1 MFTVIGERINT
12 TRQAVQTATA
22 ERDAAY
28 IANDVRRQEAAGA
41 TYIDV
46 NAGARI
52 GHELEDMEWLV
63 GVVQGAVSLPLC
75 LDSPDPAVLELAFG
89 LVKQRPLVNSVSL
102 ETDRFQTMM
111 RFLGGKD
118 CSVVGLCMDDNGLPA
133 GADDIVQRA
142 QKLTAALEGAGFD
155 RGQIYIDPL
164 VQPISVD
171 QSNGCMALEA
181 VRRIKAELPG
191 VHFAC
196 GLSNSSYGLPQRKI
210 INRTFLTLMMGAGLD
225 GAIIDPLDDKLMA
238 VIRTT
243 EMLLGADE
251 WCMNFLCGVRAEQ
264 IVS

>member
-12 TRQAVQTATA
+12 TRQAVQAATA
-22 ERDAAY
+22 GRDAAY
-28 IANDVRRQEAAGA
+28 IADDVRRQEAAGA

-52 GHELEDMEWLV
+52 GHEMEDMEWLV
-63 GVVQGAVSLPLC
+63 EVVQGAVALPLC
-75 LDSPDPAVLELAFG
+75 LDSPDPVVLEHAFS
-89 LVKQRPLVNSVSL
+89 LVKQSPLVNSISL
-102 ETDRFQTMM
+102 ESDRFDVMM
-111 RFLGGKD
+111 PFLRGKD

-133 GADDIVQRA
+133 CADDIVQRA
-142 QKLTAALEGAGFD
+142 IVLTAALEGAGFERD
-155 RGQIYIDPL
+155 RIFIDPL

-171 QSNGCMALEA
+171 QHNGCMALEA
-181 VRRIKAELPG
+181 VRRIKAELSG

-210 INRTFLTLMMGAGLD
+210 INRTFLSLMMGAGLD
-225 GAIIDPLDDKLMA
+225 GAIIDPLDEKLMA

>member
-12 TRQAVQTATA
+12 TRPAVQAATA

-28 IANDVRRQEAAGA
+28 IEDDVRRQEAAGA

-52 GHELEDMEWLV
+52 GHEMEDMTWLV
-63 GVVQGAVSLPLC
+63 RVVQEAVSLPLC
-75 LDSPDPAVLELAFG
+75 LDSPDPTVLEAAFG
-89 LVKQRPLVNSVSL
+89 LVTQRPLVNSISL
-102 ETDRFQTMM
+102 EADRFESMM
-111 RFLGGKD
+111 RFLQGKD
-118 CSVVGLCMDDNGLPA
+118 CSVVALCMDDNGLPT
-133 GADDIVQRA
+133 GVEDIVDRA
-142 QKLTAALEGAGFD
+142 RKLTAALEGAGFARD
-155 RGQIYIDPL
+155 RIFIDPL

-171 QSNGCMALEA
+171 QGNGRVALEA
-181 VRRIKAELPG
+181 VRQIKEGLAG

-196 GLSNSSYGLPQRKI
+196 GLSNISYGLPQRKI
-210 INRTFLTLMMGAGLD
+210 INRTFLSLMMGAGLD
-225 GAIIDPLDDKLMA
+225 GAIVDPLDDKLMA
-238 VIRTT
+238 AIRTT